1 VIRSNNVEVRFGSV
15 LTVDRLLSGAALGSL
30 PGAEEKRTSV

>member
-1 VIRSNNVEVRFGSV
+1 VLLNVWNGSV
-15 LTVDRLLSGAALGSL
+15 LTVDRLLSGAGLGSL